1 VALHKRLITETVRKT
16 AAVSSRFHPA
26 VTVPSYSGPIMA
38 ACPTVWSQPMNR
50 QETINRFL
58 SVSFLYLRLTDKSS
72 EYINTEELEE
82 LVEIINADNQ
92 PMLCPD
98 QCIA

>member
-1 VALHKRLITETVRKT
+1 
-16 AAVSSRFHPA
+16 
-26 VTVPSYSGPIMA
+26 MA

-58 SVSFLYLRLTDKSS
+58 AVSFLYLRLTDKSS

-82 LVEIINADNQ
+82 LVEIIKV
-92 PMLCPD
+92 
-98 QCIA
+98 

>member
-1 VALHKRLITETVRKT
+1 MIAY
-16 AAVSSRFHPA
+16 PA
-26 VTVPSYSGPIMA
+26 E
-38 ACPTVWSQPMNR
+38 WSPPMNR

-58 SVSFLYLRLTDKSS
+58 AVSFLYFRLTDKSS
-72 EYINTEELEE
+72 EYINAEELEE

>member
-1 VALHKRLITETVRKT
+1 
-16 AAVSSRFHPA
+16 
-26 VTVPSYSGPIMA
+26 
-38 ACPTVWSQPMNR
+38 MNR

-58 SVSFLYLRLTDKSS
+58 AVSFLYLRLTDKSS